1 MLSLA
6 SAFVLCYRPR
16 QCCWCGVRLHSRCF
30 DMEHPAFVRQLSQAD
45 IIINPSYDWPGLN
58 PYHAHI
64 AAFRAIETGAS
75 VVHHC
80 MVGASLR
87 HDRLAGVSPKFQE
100 FELRSFCA
108 VSAVTGTSI
117 AVDYRGVVLAH
128 NDHFPMAAQRCAQ
141 STITAGV
148 APGGGSA
155 CDQKEKALAGL
166 YMSANVPTVGVTT
179 LYAAVFGDV
188 LPLSCI
194 VLVLLS
200 MVKSWGL

>member
-1 MLSLA
+1 
-6 SAFVLCYRPR
+6 
-16 QCCWCGVRLHSRCF
+16 
-30 DMEHPAFVRQLSQAD
+30 MEHPAFVRQLSQAD

-80 MVGASLR
+80 IVGASQR
-87 HDRLAGVSPKFQE
+87 HNRRFIQVSRCRAE
-100 FELRSFCA
+100 ICV
-108 VSAVTGTSI
+108 VSVVTGTSL

-200 MVKSWGL
+200 MVKSWRL